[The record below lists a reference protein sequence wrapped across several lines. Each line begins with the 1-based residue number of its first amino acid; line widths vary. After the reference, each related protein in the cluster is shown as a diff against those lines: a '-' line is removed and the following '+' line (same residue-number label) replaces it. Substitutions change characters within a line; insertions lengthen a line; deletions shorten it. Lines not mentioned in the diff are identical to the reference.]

1 MEDSCSL
8 CYKWIN
14 FISFFFIFIF
24 FKKGRK
30 GENLP
35 LFWKRAY
42 FHGLFLDVY
51 IAPDSINLK
60 GFELLNSFSRK
71 ISKSGYQ
78 LFLMSDIF
86 SGNNRAL
93 APFISHCKY
102 LFTNKPDQ
110 ERKKSL
116 SSLLIFPTKN
126 AFKQY
131 AQTSWLFWN
140 LSDYMGKTCFACNIT
155 YFIWHQFFEKHGH
168 RNSLFQ
174 T

>member
-1 MEDSCSL
+1 ML
-8 CYKWIN
+8 QMNKFY
-14 FISFFFIFIF
+14 
-24 FKKGRK
+24 
-30 GENLP
+30 L
-35 LFWKRAY
+35 
-42 FHGLFLDVY
+42 LFLYFYFLQKRKKRIKFTLVLEKSLFSWPISRCLY
-51 IAPDSINLK
+51 RSINLK

-86 SGNNRAL
+86 SGSNRAL

-110 ERKKSL
+110 ERTKSL
-116 SSLLIFPTKN
+116 SRLLIFPTKN

-131 AQTSWLFWN
+131 AQTWWLFWN

-168 RNSLFQ
+168 LNSLFQ